1 MKIQQPLFISMLG
14 LLLTITTGVKENM
27 PNSKEKMPNSK
38 ENMPNSNTAKISTA
52 MNNEDPVSQSKA
64 PDETTVGSG
73 LSSSQAA
80 AVLARDGPN
89 AMPDTSGHLLRSALS
104 KF

>member
-14 LLLTITTGVKENM
+14 LLLTITTGVKEN
-27 PNSKEKMPNSK
+27 MPNSK

-89 AMPDTSGHLLRSALS
+89 AMPDSSGHLLRSALS

>member
-14 LLLTITTGVKENM
+14 LLLTITTGVKEN
-27 PNSKEKMPNSK
+27 MPNSK